1 MADLTYDIK
10 VNASDAERNLKNLQ
24 TSVGGLSTAFDKLKV
39 ALAGIAFG
47 AAISNALQYA
57 DAISDLS
64 DATGIAIQNI
74 IGFGKA
80 VQANGGDTETAQK
93 GILKLVQTIGDA
105 ANGSLEAQNAF
116 ADVGVS
122 LRDLKMMSE
131 QDILAKAIKGL
142 GNITSASEQATLK
155 AKLFGKEFRKVAVED
170 LGNSYET
177 ATQKSLA
184 YAASVKSAAQV
195 QDRLDESFGNF
206 KIALLDVLK
215 PISDLA
221 KDISTNIET
230 TKNWIKTLLSIAA
243 VVAGWT
249 LFGKIALGLR
259 ALFLGL
265 ASAGEFVGAA
275 LINISIRLSSF
286 GAGITAVGAFVRGL
300 VADFFAWL
308 GVTSSSLANLATL
321 VAKLTG
327 LGAVFQSLGA
337 IMAGVGA
344 TLVLWWDDISKS
356 IGNAY
361 DKALAFFGINNKTAP
376 VAQGPNGGAGRGGN
390 AETLRLQQQQGEAM
404 RREAEA
410 AREVV
415 DALAKRRQEIEK
427 TAKAFQLSNQDQIA
441 SIDLDR
447 RMVGQSEQLA
457 EIERARAEIQKRT
470 RDEVQKLRDAKA
482 ALSKDEQGLAGTYD
496 SQISKV
502 QALGK
507 ADEKRLISSITGLQS
522 VKMLEEFRLKN
533 LENLIK
539 ATEDAE
545 KRSLALGDAQR
556 AIIGQQKDIEF
567 QRSTIGMGAMEKE
580 IANIQENARKSALE
594 AGRAY
599 AQAFEDTGDGMT
611 PEKAQEFAD
620 GLAKITEG
628 YKAIADAQMVNLESS
643 RTWSAGWKE
652 AMASFVDE
660 ASNSANIVKDLW
672 GSAMGNM
679 NSALDKFVETG
690 KLNFGDLARSI
701 IMDLMKIALKKAAA
715 GFVGSLFGFANGGSP
730 PVGRPSIV
738 GERGPELF
746 VPNVAGKIIPNN
758 QLGSLGGGGA
768 VVNNY
773 TYNNNVTAMDA
784 KSVAQLF
791 YDNRHTMF
799 GTVEAAKKEMPMR
812 R

>member
-221 KDISTNIET
+221 KDITANIET
-230 TKNWIKTLLSIAA
+230 TKTWIKTLLTIAA
-243 VVAGWT
+243 VVVSFTLIGNIIKGISALLVGLSAAGET
-249 LFGKIALGLR
+249 AGA
-259 ALFLGL
+259 AFLTISATL
-265 ASAGEFVGAA
+265 ASTGATVG
-275 LINISIRLSSF
+275 RF
-286 GAGITAVGAFVRGL
+286 GIFLRGIL
-300 VADFFAWL
+300 ADFFAWL
-308 GVTSSSLANLATL
+308 GVIASSQVKLIDLA
-321 VAKLTG
+321 AKVTG
-327 LGAVFQSLGA
+327 LGIVFQTIGG

-344 TLVLWWDDISKS
+344 TIVLWWDDITKA
-356 IGNAY
+356 IGGAY

-376 VAQGPNGGAGRGGN
+376 KEGPNGGAGRGGN

-427 TAKAFQLSNQDQIA
+427 TAKAFQLSNADQIA
-441 SIDLDR
+441 AIDLDR
-447 RMVGQSEQLA
+447 RLVGQSEQLA

-496 SQISKV
+496 SQIAKV

-522 VKMLEEFRLKN
+522 VKMLEEFRIKN

-556 AIIGQQKDIEF
+556 SIIGQQKDIEF
-567 QRSTIGMGAMEKE
+567 QRSTIGMGEMEKQ

-628 YKAIADAQMVNLESS
+628 YKAIADAQIANVEAS
-643 RTWSAGWKE
+643 RTWEAGWKE
-652 AMASFVDE
+652 AFKNYVDDATNAATMA
-660 ASNSANIVKDLW
+660 KDVF
-672 GSAMGNM
+672 SSMTSNM

-701 IMDLMKIALKKAAA
+701 ILDLLKIQLKKAAA

-768 VVNNY
+768 VVNHY

>member
-10 VNASDAERNLKNLQ
+10 VNASDAERNLNNLQ
-24 TSVGGLSTAFDKLKV
+24 SRLGGLTSAFDKLKGAV
-39 ALAGIAFG
+39 AGLAFG
-47 AAISNALQYA
+47 GAIASALQYA

-64 DATGIAIQNI
+64 DATGIAIENI

-80 VQANGGDTETAQK
+80 VQANGGDSETAQK
-93 GILKLVQTIGDA
+93 GILRLVQTIGDA

-122 LRDLKMMSE
+122 LNDLKMMSE

-142 GNITSASEQATLK
+142 GNVTSASEQATLK
-155 AKLFGKEFRKVAVED
+155 AKIFGKEFRKVAVED
-170 LGNSYET
+170 LGNSYSEAT
-177 ATQKSLA
+177 AKSLA

-195 QDRLDESFGNF
+195 QQNLETSIGNA
-206 KIALLDVLK
+206 KIAILEVLK

-221 KDISTNIET
+221 KDISASTEAM
-230 TKNWIKTLLSIAA
+230 KKFFQAALA
-243 VVAGWT
+243 VVSVLAMFWVGSKVVA
-249 LFGKIALGLR
+249 LFNILKVSVIALFNGIG
-259 ALFLGL
+259 ALLVYFK
-265 ASAGEFVGAA
+265 E
-275 LINISIRLSSF
+275 LIFGF
-286 GAGITAVGAFVRGL
+286 GAVWRATEGAGGAFYRLWLL
-300 VADFFAWL
+300 VKSFAIVL
-308 GVTSSSLANLATL
+308 GDVLAPTFTILKTTAMPVLATL
-321 VAKLTG
+321 AAGWGWVQESTQSAINKLREYADNLTFGAFDLKAKPPSS
-327 LGAVFQSLGA
+327 A
-337 IMAGVGA
+337 
-344 TLVLWWDDISKS
+344 
-356 IGNAY
+356 
-361 DKALAFFGINNKTAP
+361 
-376 VAQGPNGGAGRGGN
+376 GAGRGGN
-390 AETLRLQQQQGEAM
+390 PEITRQLQERGEAL
-404 RREAEA
+404 RKEAEA
-410 AREVV
+410 AREVQ

-427 TAKAFQLSNQDQIA
+427 TAKAFQLSNADQIA
-441 SIDLDR
+441 AIDLDK

-457 EIERARAEIQKRT
+457 EIEKARAEIQKRT

-556 AIIGQQKDIEF
+556 TIIGQQKDIEF

-628 YKAIADAQMVNLESS
+628 YKAIAEAQIANLEAS
-643 RTWSAGWKE
+643 RSWEAGWKE
-652 AMASFVDE
+652 AFKNYVDD
-660 ASNSANIVKDLW
+660 ASNAANTAKDMFQ
-672 GSAMGNM
+672 SMTSNM

-690 KLNFGDLARSI
+690 KLNFSDLARSI
-701 IMDLMKIALKKAAA
+701 ILDLLKIQLKKAAA

-758 QLGSLGGGGA
+758 QLGSLGGGGG